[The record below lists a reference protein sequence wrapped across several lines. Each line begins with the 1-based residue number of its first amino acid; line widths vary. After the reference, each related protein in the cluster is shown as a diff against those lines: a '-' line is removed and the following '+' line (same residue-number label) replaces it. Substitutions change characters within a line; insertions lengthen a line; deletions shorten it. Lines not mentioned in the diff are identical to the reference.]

1 MIGTVCWLKSSWG
14 CTLVH
19 LCGLNF
25 LTVWWLDFKNKCS
38 ERERKRDLGRSHI
51 SSYDLVLE
59 DVQCFFCHI
68 LLFEEVTMFHSC
80 SKEGNMDSTTPWRN
94 VKVTLQ
100 EVCVGWGIYWYH
112 HLWKIQ
118 TAIGKNFWISK
129 YKKTF
134 QNWRTWGSNLKRTI
148 KYPIQWMKQNHT
160 KSSH

>member
-19 LCGLNF
+19 LCDLNF
-25 LTVWWLDFKNKCS
+25 LTVWWLDSKNKCS

-80 SKEGNMDSTTPWRN
+80 SREGNMDSTTPWRN
-94 VKVTLQ
+94 VKVTLH

-112 HLWKIQ
+112 SLENTNCYRKKLLNIKIQ
-118 TAIGKNFWISK
+118 ENFPELK
-129 YKKTF
+129 DMRF
-134 QNWRTWGSNLKRTI
+134 QLEKD
-148 KYPIQWMKQNHT
+148 H
-160 KSSH
+160 